1 MKKILFVV
9 ALFLFVGAL
18 PALAAEVPRMTKD
31 DLKKAMLDSAE
42 IAILDARAGKDWKSS
57 EFKIKGAIRTPIDKI
72 DEWVSSIPKEKKLI
86 IYCA

>member
-18 PALAAEVPRMTKD
+18 PALAAEVPRMSKD
-31 DLKKAMLDSAE
+31 DLKAMLDSTD

-57 EFKIKGAIRTPIDKI
+57 EFKIKGAIRAPGDKI